1 MNATPKKNATMTLTA
16 KTSSAAQLAPVD
28 FYRVCEWLKSQTM
41 ANIPSSEALA
51 MLAAQHLG
59 SEVTEADMATAM
71 QATGIKEP
79 MHWAEPT
86 DPHAILVR
94 ELSTV
99 MKELG
104 VAESPAFANL
114 RDKLLPA

>member
-1 MNATPKKNATMTLTA
+1 
-16 KTSSAAQLAPVD
+16 
-28 FYRVCEWLKSQTM
+28 
-41 ANIPSSEALA
+41 
-51 MLAAQHLG
+51 
-59 SEVTEADMATAM
+59 M
-71 QATGIKEP
+71 QAQSVKK
-79 MHWAEPT
+79 
-86 DPHAILVR
+86 DPPVSSGAHAILVR

>member
-1 MNATPKKNATMTLTA
+1 MQDHYETLGE
-16 KTSSAAQLAPVD
+16 PRD
-28 FYRVCEWLKSQTM
+28 
-41 ANIPSSEALA
+41 
-51 MLAAQHLG
+51 
-59 SEVTEADMATAM
+59 ATAEQIRAAYRRAASKAHPDRNGGSTERM
-71 QATGIKEP
+71 QAVNAAYEILGNADSRAAYDRGEHETSP
-79 MHWAEPT
+79 
-86 DPHAILVR
+86 DAILVR